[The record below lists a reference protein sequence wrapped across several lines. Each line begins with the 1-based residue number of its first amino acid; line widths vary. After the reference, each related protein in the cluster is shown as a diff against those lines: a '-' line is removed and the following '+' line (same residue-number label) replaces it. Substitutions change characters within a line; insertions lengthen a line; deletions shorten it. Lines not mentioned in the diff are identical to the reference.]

1 MIRPRFALEKGAKEQ
16 LSANRMGE
24 IPIYGGDF

>member
-1 MIRPRFALEKGAKEQ
+1 MIRPCFALENAEKEQ